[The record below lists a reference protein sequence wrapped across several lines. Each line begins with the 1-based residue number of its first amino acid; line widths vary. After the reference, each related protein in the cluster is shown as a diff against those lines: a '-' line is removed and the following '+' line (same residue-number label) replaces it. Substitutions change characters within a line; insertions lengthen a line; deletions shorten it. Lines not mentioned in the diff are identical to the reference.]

1 MQDFYV
7 NNIKIDWSQISKDSY
22 LQKISSIKNLKNI
35 KIEKPVTFF
44 SGENGSGKS
53 TLLEAIAKNYG
64 FNEEGG
70 TLNMRFQTFNDASE
84 LYNAVILA
92 KGKQRRFGYFFRA
105 ETFFNVASEYENL
118 RSYSGGSNAP
128 NYHAMSH
135 GESFLEYIE
144 GFDSPGLF
152 LLDEPEAALSQNRQ
166 MEFLLFLNKMIAR
179 GAQFIIATHSPIL
192 LSFPNADILKFSEEG
207 TKKIP
212 YEESDSYKLTE
223 LFINHKERILK
234 QLFED

>member
-1 MQDFYV
+1 
-7 NNIKIDWSQISKDSY
+7 
-22 LQKISSIKNLKNI
+22 
-35 KIEKPVTFF
+35 
-44 SGENGSGKS
+44 
-53 TLLEAIAKNYG
+53 
-64 FNEEGG
+64 
-70 TLNMRFQTFNDASE
+70 MRFQTFNDASE

-92 KGKQRRFGYFFRA
+92 KEKQRRFGYFFRA

-118 RSYSGGSNAP
+118 RKHSGGSNAP

-144 GFDSPGLF
+144 RFDSPGLF

-179 GAQFIIATHSPIL
+179 VAQFIIATHSPIL
-192 LSFPNADILKFSEEG
+192 LSFPNADILNFSEEG
-207 TKKIP
+207 IKKIS